1 MSHGLHIRWALLILA
16 AGLAGCRQA
25 GDPGPG
31 SGDTVVPALVLVGA
45 EVPGIGEGLSYRGVP
60 RGASITL
67 RFNAALDRESLP
79 GGLRLSGSAGSP
91 LPYSVSFSRGDSAV
105 TLHPQDS
112 LRPLEAYA
120 LTGSAALSSTQG
132 GHLSAALRLDL
143 RAAID
148 SADKFPRIPD
158 SALLTRVQHRTFA
171 YFWDMAHPVSGM
183 ARERTGSGDLCTTG
197 GTGFGLMGL
206 LVGIHRGFITR
217 TEGLA
222 RVQRIVGFLKTRCSR
237 YHGAFAHWVNGATGA
252 TIPFSPQDDGAD
264 LVETAYLMQGLLCV
278 RQFFNGSDAA
288 ETALRADINALWTAV
303 DWNWFHRD
311 GQQQLYWHW
320 SPVDGWAL
328 NLPVKG
334 WNEALIT
341 YVLAA
346 SAPVDPLPPSVY
358 HQGWAGQGSMANGK
372 IFFGIPLPLGPDYGG
387 PMFFAHYSFLGLDPR
402 GLEDRYA
409 HYWTQDSAQAAIQ
422 YRYAIANPG
431 AHYGYSD
438 SCWGLTA
445 SDDKDQGYAV
455 HSPTADNGVL
465 SPTAALS
472 SLPFTP
478 QASMAALRFMYYQL
492 GDRLW
497 GPYGFR
503 DAFRLDDG
511 WFADAYLAIDQGPQ
525 LVMIEN
531 YRSGL
536 CWTLFMSCPE
546 IRQGLA
552 ALDFRGPGIP

>member
-1 MSHGLHIRWALLILA
+1 M
-16 AGLAGCRQA
+16 
-25 GDPGPG
+25 
-31 SGDTVVPALVLVGA
+31 VPALVLVGA

-320 SPVDGWAL
+320 SPVHGWAL

-372 IFFGIPLPLGPDYGG
+372 IFFGIPPLSG
-387 PMFFAHYSFLGLDPR
+387 F
-402 GLEDRYA
+402 
-409 HYWTQDSAQAAIQ
+409 
-422 YRYAIANPG
+422 NPG
-431 AHYGYSD
+431 HMGVAV
-438 SCWGLTA
+438 
-445 SDDKDQGYAV
+445 KGYAV
-455 HSPTADNGVL
+455 
-465 SPTAALS
+465 
-472 SLPFTP
+472 
-478 QASMAALRFMYYQL
+478 
-492 GDRLW
+492 RL
-497 GPYGFR
+497 
-503 DAFRLDDG
+503 
-511 WFADAYLAIDQGPQ
+511 
-525 LVMIEN
+525 
-531 YRSGL
+531 
-536 CWTLFMSCPE
+536 
-546 IRQGLA
+546 
-552 ALDFRGPGIP
+552 